1 MKTSKSAAILGA
13 ALTVAA
19 FLLVL
24 VLAFIVSVSF
34 QGGRQSGHVLEQR
47 EAPERVRLR
56 GMGVVDYEFVF
67 EAVSEPGESMDAF
80 AARIGP
86 QLREFSDRTGYEACG
101 VIATDGQRF
110 GAVIG
115 SNRSHVACA
124 NFSAKVPAGMRATEE
139 TIHSHGRERG
149 FNANRN
155 DLTLQGQFFHGQ
167 VGLKGVAGQNVREF
181 SQMDYEGGPGYLAT
195 PKGVIHQR
203 GRGTSRAVATPEITP
218 AP

>member
-1 MKTSKSAAILGA
+1 MKATKSAAIVGT

-24 VLAFIVSVSF
+24 VLAFIVSTSF
-34 QGGRQSGHVLEQR
+34 RSGPQVGHVLEQR
-47 EAPERVRLR
+47 EAIERIRIR
-56 GMGVVDYEFVF
+56 GMGVVDYEFIF
-67 EAVSEPGESMDAF
+67 EAVGEPGESMDAF
-80 AARIGP
+80 AARIGS

-124 NFSAKVPAGMRATEE
+124 NFSAKVPAGMRATEQ
-139 TIHSHGRERG
+139 TIHSHGREKG

-155 DLTLQGQFFHGQ
+155 DMILQGQFFQGQ
-167 VGLKGVAGQNVREF
+167 VGLRGVAGQNIRDF

-195 PKGVIHQR
+195 PSGVIHQS
-203 GRGTSRAVATPEITP
+203 GKGTVREVGALP
-218 AP
+218 

>member
-24 VLAFIVSVSF
+24 ILAFIVSVSF
-34 QGGRQSGHVLEQR
+34 RGGRQSGHVLEQR
-47 EAPERVRLR
+47 EAPERIRIP

-139 TIHSHGRERG
+139 TIHSHGLERG
-149 FNANRN
+149 FRANRN
-155 DLTLQGQFFHGQ
+155 DLTLQGQMFAGKA
-167 VGLKGVAGQNVREF
+167 GLRGVAGQRLAEF
-181 SQMDYEGGPGYLAT
+181 SEMDYEGGPGYLAT
-195 PKGVIHQR
+195 PSGVLYQSGKGTVR
-203 GRGTSRAVATPEITP
+203 SVL
-218 AP
+218 